1 MPVFRYF
8 LVMGCCLLGLLL
20 AADWVWP
27 GDTASGVHPTAV
39 ATADATSAALQ
50 ATGLQSVTS
59 HPKDSSSRDLSSKD
73 LSSSKDLPSKDSSH
87 PTAADSETET
97 AVLSSIDD
105 WRRSE
110 ERFERSKQNP
120 HPIVYPDVATLAP
133 TPDRLQWERQLRYL
147 PADHV
152 YEARAEMPKGTA
164 SESPKVAEKTAP
176 PRKHIAHVRS
186 KARIAEDIER
196 APPRYARNSAWNP
209 FGFFD

>member
-20 AADWVWP
+20 AADWIWP
-27 GDTASGVHPTAV
+27 GDTASGAHPTAV
-39 ATADATSAALQ
+39 ATADATSAGLQ
-50 ATGLQSVTS
+50 ATGLQSVS
-59 HPKDSSSRDLSSKD
+59 SDSKVSSSRDLSSKD
-73 LSSSKDLPSKDSSH
+73 LSSKDSSKN
-87 PTAADSETET
+87 PTATDSGTEST
-97 AVLSSIDD
+97 VLSSIDD

-120 HPIVYPDVATLAP
+120 QPIVYPDVATLAP

-152 YEARAEMPKGTA
+152 YEARAEMPKATA
-164 SESPKVAEKTAP
+164 AESPKVAEKTAP
-176 PRKHIAHVRS
+176 PRKHVAHIRS
-186 KARIAEDIER
+186 KARIADDIER

>member
-20 AADWVWP
+20 AADWIWP
-27 GDTASGVHPTAV
+27 GDIASGVHPTAV
-39 ATADATSAALQ
+39 ATADATSAGLQ
-50 ATGLQSVTS
+50 ATGLQSV
-59 HPKDSSSRDLSSKD
+59 SSKN
-73 LSSSKDLPSKDSSH
+73 
-87 PTAADSETET
+87 PTATDSGTEST
-97 AVLSSIDD
+97 VLSSIDD

-120 HPIVYPDVATLAP
+120 QPIVYPDVATLAP

-152 YEARAEMPKGTA
+152 YEARAEMPKATA
-164 SESPKVAEKTAP
+164 AESPKVAEKTAP
-176 PRKHIAHVRS
+176 PRKHVAHIRS
-186 KARIAEDIER
+186 KARIADDIER